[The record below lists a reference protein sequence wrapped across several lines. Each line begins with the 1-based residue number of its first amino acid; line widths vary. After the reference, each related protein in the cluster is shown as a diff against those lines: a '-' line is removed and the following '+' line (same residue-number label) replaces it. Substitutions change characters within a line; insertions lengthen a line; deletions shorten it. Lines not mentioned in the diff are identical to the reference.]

1 MKIRNR
7 ISYTFTGL
15 FGVLILG
22 FCLLI
27 YIVSSATLDELF
39 YNRVDSRLEITEKFF
54 LEKDKFPESVK
65 STVQQNFLKTL
76 PREIEYVDTL
86 SNFSIPSKM
95 QRRVPL
101 DLKNSLKS
109 HNEVSWVKSD
119 FQGIAR
125 IYTVDEI
132 DYVVL
137 VAAFDKDGATYL
149 KKLRSILAFS
159 FFCSLLIIFVL
170 SKYFS
175 RNVLK
180 PIAGKIKK
188 ANNISASNLDM
199 RLTVHNEHDELGML
213 ALSFNSLL
221 DRLQTS
227 FELEKN
233 FVRYASHEIKN
244 PLAVILGEAEVTLLK
259 ERSSKEYIESIDK
272 IMSTAGKLN
281 QLVEHFLNLSKMDSA
296 KLSLKKTGIDSLL
309 MDITFSLSQI
319 YKQIDIQF
327 DMEENSSSEDYEY
340 LADEPLLHNALYNIV
355 ENACKYSNDNA
366 IVSIDLCK
374 RAGKIQITTTDN
386 GIGIPEDQINHIF
399 EPLYRAHNAQSEEGA
414 GIGLSLV
421 KRIIELH
428 EGEIHVQ
435 SELDKGTVFS
445 VLL

>member
-15 FGVLILG
+15 FAVLILG

-27 YIVSSATLDELF
+27 YVVSSSTLDELF
-39 YNRVDSRLEITEKFF
+39 YNRVNSRLEITEKFF
-54 LEKDKFPESVK
+54 LEKDKFSESVK

-76 PREIEYVDTL
+76 PQEIEYVDTL
-86 SNFSIPSKM
+86 SSFSIPSTM
-95 QRRVPL
+95 QSRVPL
-101 DLKNSLKS
+101 DLKSSLKNR
-109 HNEVSWVKSD
+109 NEISWVKSD
-119 FQGIAR
+119 YQGIAR

-319 YKQIDIQF
+319 YKQIDLQF

-374 RAGKIQITTTDN
+374 RDGKIQITTTDN

-399 EPLYRAHNAQSEEGA
+399 EPLYRAHNAQNNEGA

-428 EGEIHVQ
+428 EGDIHVQ
-435 SELDKGTVFS
+435 SDLDKGTVFS

>member
-1 MKIRNR
+1 
-7 ISYTFTGL
+7 
-15 FGVLILG
+15 
-22 FCLLI
+22 
-27 YIVSSATLDELF
+27 
-39 YNRVDSRLEITEKFF
+39 
-54 LEKDKFPESVK
+54 
-65 STVQQNFLKTL
+65 
-76 PREIEYVDTL
+76 
-86 SNFSIPSKM
+86 
-95 QRRVPL
+95 
-101 DLKNSLKS
+101 
-109 HNEVSWVKSD
+109 
-119 FQGIAR
+119 
-125 IYTVDEI
+125 
-132 DYVVL
+132 
-137 VAAFDKDGATYL
+137 
-149 KKLRSILAFS
+149 
-159 FFCSLLIIFVL
+159 
-170 SKYFS
+170 
-175 RNVLK
+175 
-180 PIAGKIKK
+180 
-188 ANNISASNLDM
+188 
-199 RLTVHNEHDELGML
+199 
-213 ALSFNSLL
+213 
-221 DRLQTS
+221 
-227 FELEKN
+227 LEKN